1 MQAGERVILNNTEY
15 VANYAKRGRCRGCV
29 AFENIE
35 LCNALPYCGDIDD
48 GYIIFEVGAHLRVR
62 PNAHLRVRPNAHLR
76 VRPNGAPRVRPNVGN
91 VIKKISN
98 EKD

>member
-62 PNAHLRVRPNAHLR
+62 PNGAPR
-76 VRPNGAPRVRPNVGN
+76 VRPNGAPACAPECRECN
-91 VIKKISN
+91 KKN
-98 EKD
+98 KQ